1 MTRYPGQV
9 AGYRATDKAGL
20 PDARLTR
27 DQNHAG
33 SCVVQAVTD
42 EVNLRLPADGRY
54 SSPDRSNYAPSGTI
68 IAS

>member
-1 MTRYPGQV
+1 MTRYPGWV
-9 AGYRATDKAGL
+9 AGYRATDKVGL

-33 SCVVQAVTD
+33 SGVVQAVTD
-42 EVNLRLPADGRY
+42 EGNLRQPADGRY
-54 SSPDRSNYAPSGTI
+54 PSPDHSNHASSGTI

>member
-27 DQNHAG
+27 DQNHAA

-42 EVNLRLPADGRY
+42 EVNLRLPADTHH
-54 SSPDRSNYAPSGTI
+54 SNRAPSGTI